1 MILWPFLFC
10 FSLIW
15 REDGRPED
23 SKRRSLPPAAGDGSA
38 GESNPLLQLT
48 SYDDE
53 DEEDVDVEVRL
64 RRNGENG
71 HGRDGNGWRPGE
83 EDVYSDEDDRASGP
97 STGRSQRLVEVRRDC
112 PYLDTV
118 NRQVI
123 LYNTQDPFFAMME
136 SYLSLLSE
144 KERKGFA

>member
-1 MILWPFLFC
+1 ML
-10 FSLIW
+10 
-15 REDGRPED
+15 RERKALMASKKRKMGDEGGEDARSED
-23 SKRRSLPPAAGDGSA
+23 SKRRSLRPSAGDGGA

-53 DEEDVDVEVRL
+53 EEEDVEVEVRL
-64 RRNGENG
+64 RRAEENG
-71 HGRDGNGWRPGE
+71 HGEERNEWRPGE

-123 LYNTQDPFFAMME
+123 LYNVFGKT
-136 SYLSLLSE
+136 
-144 KERKGFA
+144 